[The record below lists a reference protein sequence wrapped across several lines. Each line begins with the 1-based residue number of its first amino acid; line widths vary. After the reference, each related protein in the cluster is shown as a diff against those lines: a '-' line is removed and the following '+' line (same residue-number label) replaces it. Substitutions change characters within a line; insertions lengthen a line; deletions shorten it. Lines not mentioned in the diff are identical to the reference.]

1 MAPESDYRDDDAA
14 SAAKKLSDAGV
25 TVNTGAH
32 GQREGLGTH
41 WEMWSFA
48 RGGFS
53 PMEAIATATINSAS
67 YLGMENELG
76 SIEEGKLA
84 DILILSRN
92 PLSNIQNTDSVEYVI
107 LNGRMYEAETL
118 AEQVS
123 GDRSAPQL
131 HWRDKS
137 ENHIH

>member
-131 HWRDKS
+131 LWRDKS